1 MKIAILGD
9 THFGMRN
16 DSVVFHDLYKK
27 FYTETFIPYLTENNI
42 DVVVQLGDL
51 FDRRKYINFNSLK
64 LAKDYFFGPLEEH
77 GIALHT
83 LLGNHDIF
91 FKNTLEVNSTSLLL
105 EAYNNITI
113 YDKPVTV
120 NFDGLLSFDIIPWIC
135 DDNLQECMD
144 FINNSKSE
152 FCFGHF
158 EIEGYEMDRG
168 NICHEGLDVKKLA
181 RYELVMSGHF
191 HHRSSKGNIL
201 YVGTPGEMT
210 WSDYDD
216 PRGFHVFDT
225 ETREITFIENP
236 HTIFRKVV
244 YDDTNMFLDSIPDEM
259 FEQYKNKYV
268 KVVVSAKTNPFLFET
283 YIDKLL
289 KAQPIDVSVVEDF
302 TETVSEDYQ
311 IDQADDTT
319 TILEKYVDTM
329 EIDLNKDKLKSIIK
343 ELYTEALSIE

>member
-1 MKIAILGD
+1 V
-9 THFGMRN
+9 THTFGMRN

-42 DVVVQLGDL
+42 EVVVQLGDL

-64 LAKDYFFGPLEEH
+64 LAKDYFFSPIEDL
-77 GIALHT
+77 GITLHT
-83 LLGNHDIF
+83 LLGNHDVF
-91 FKNTLEVNSTSLLL
+91 YKNTLEVNSSGLLL
-105 EAYNNITI
+105 EAYNNIQI
-113 YDKPVTV
+113 YNKPVTV

-225 ETREITFIENP
+225 ETREIKFIENP

-319 TILEKYVDTM
+319 TILEKYVDSM